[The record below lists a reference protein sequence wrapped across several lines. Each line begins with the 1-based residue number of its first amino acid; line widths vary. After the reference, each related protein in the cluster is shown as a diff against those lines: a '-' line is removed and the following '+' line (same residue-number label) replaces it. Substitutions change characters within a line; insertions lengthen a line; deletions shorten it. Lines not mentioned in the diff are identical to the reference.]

1 MNQEMSKTLRR
12 NDSPLDYIPTQYI
25 ADFIKS
31 FKHEYDKDK
40 SIYHGI
46 EYQSTMNKNGANLV
60 AFYPEYF
67 KCIRVR
73 TAFVTDIRYKWRYKD
88 S

>member
-31 FKHEYDKDK
+31 FKSDSGE

-46 EYQSTMNKNGANLV
+46 EYQSTMNKNGYNLV

-67 KCIRVR
+67 RCIHVR
-73 TAFVTDIRYKWRYKD
+73 TASVTDIQYNWQYND
-88 S
+88 L